1 MKKTIRIYNNN
12 IIIKKD
18 IAEKIRE
25 YEILKREVEP
35 LIKMLKDNAKEE
47 MLELGKDK
55 IVSNGISL
63 SLKAPYEKTSIDTSA
78 LKKDYP
84 KIFEKYKKITSVD
97 TSIVLS
103 VGE

>member
-1 MKKTIRIYNNN
+1 MKKTIRIYNDN

-18 IAEKIRE
+18 VAEKIRE

-47 MLELGKDK
+47 MIELGKDK
-55 IVSNGISL
+55 IVSNGIAL

-78 LKKDYP
+78 LKSDYP
-84 KIFEKYKKITSVD
+84 KIYEKYKKITSVD

>member
-18 IAEKIRE
+18 VADKIKE
-25 YEILKREVEP
+25 YNRLKQEVEP
-35 LIKMLKDNAKEE
+35 LIKMLKDNAKDE

-55 IVSNGISL
+55 IISNGISL
-63 SLKAPYEKTSIDTSA
+63 SLKAPYEKISIDTSA

-84 KIFEKYKKITSVD
+84 RVFEKYKKIISVD
-97 TSIVLS
+97 SSIVLS